1 MPFTTEDSPGEYSL
15 TLAATHPKSESSRRV
30 AVIDIGTNST
40 RLLIADVE
48 GTEVEEIYRES
59 RVTRLGR
66 GVDYSGQL
74 SNDGIEAV
82 CAAIADYEKL
92 IAEEQALE
100 VMVIATSAVR
110 DAENGDAFVA
120 ELRERFALQARVI
133 DGDEEAN
140 LTYLGT
146 SSGRDGS
153 ENLLVVDIGGGST
166 EMIVGQGTRPVFH
179 TSLQA
184 GVVRHTERL
193 LTGDPPS
200 SAQLEALAK
209 DVGKLVS
216 GALEDVEL
224 PTIDRAIAVA
234 GTPSSLAAID
244 LELEPYDPKAVE
256 GHRLPLR
263 TVQWWLS
270 RLASMTLEERKRV
283 TGLHPD
289 RAQAIVAG
297 VVILIEIMRT
307 FDLLEVEV
315 SEQDILYGCAITAAS
330 GI

>member
-1 MPFTTEDSPGEYSL
+1 M
-15 TLAATHPKSESSRRV
+15 AATLPKSESSVRV

-48 GTEVEEIYRES
+48 GNRVDEIYRES

-74 SNDGIEAV
+74 SSEGIEAV
-82 CAAIADYEKL
+82 CGT
-92 IAEEQALE
+92 IAEYLPLIRSEEARE
-100 VMVIATSAVR
+100 IMVIATSAVR

-120 ELRERFALQARVI
+120 ELRERFDLRCRVI
-133 DGDEEAN
+133 DGDQEAN
-140 LTYLGT
+140 YTYLGT
-146 SSGRDGS
+146 CSGRSADRTRN
-153 ENLLVVDIGGGST
+153 ETLLVIDIGGGST
-166 EMIVGQGTRPVFH
+166 EMIVGRGPDPVFH

-184 GVVRHTERL
+184 GVVRHTERI

-200 SAQLEALAK
+200 SAELEALAK
-209 DVGKLVS
+209 DIDKLVQAS
-216 GALEDVEL
+216 LEGIDIPPV
-224 PTIDRAIAVA
+224 DRAIAVA

-270 RLASMTLEERKRV
+270 RLASMPLAERQQV
-283 TGLHPD
+283 PGLHPD

-307 FDLLEVEV
+307 FDLLEIEV
-315 SEQDILYGCAITAAS
+315 SEHDILYGCAITAAATA
-330 GI
+330 

>member
-1 MPFTTEDSPGEYSL
+1 M
-15 TLAATHPKSESSRRV
+15 AATHPKSASSRRV

-48 GTEVEEIYRES
+48 GTGVDEIYRES

-74 SNDGIEAV
+74 SSEGIEAV
-82 CAAIADYEKL
+82 CEAIAGYMPRIEEEE
-92 IAEEQALE
+92 AEST
-100 VMVIATSAVR
+100 MVIATSAVR
-110 DAENGDAFVA
+110 DADNGEAFVA
-120 ELRERFALQARVI
+120 ELRERFDLPASVI
-133 DGDEEAN
+133 DGDQEAN
-140 LTYLGT
+140 YTYLGT
-146 SSGRDGS
+146 TAGRSGD

-166 EMIVGQGTRPVFH
+166 EMIVGRGPTPAFH

-193 LTGDPPS
+193 LTNDPPT
-200 SAQLEALAK
+200 SAELEALAK
-209 DVGKLVS
+209 DIGKLV
-216 GALEDVEL
+216 GAALDGVEI
-224 PTIDRAIAVA
+224 PPVDRAVAVA

-244 LELEPYDPKAVE
+244 LELEPFDPKAIE

-270 RLASMTLEERKRV
+270 RLASMPLEERKQV
-283 TGLHPD
+283 PGLHPD

-297 VVILIEIMRT
+297 VVILIEIMRN
-307 FDLLEVEV
+307 FDVLEVEV
-315 SEQDILYGCAITAAS
+315 SEHDILYGCAITAARS
-330 GI
+330 L

>member
-1 MPFTTEDSPGEYSL
+1 
-15 TLAATHPKSESSRRV
+15 LAATDPKSASSRRV

-48 GTEVEEIYRES
+48 GNEVDEIYRES

-74 SNDGIEAV
+74 SAEGIEAV
-82 CAAIADYEKL
+82 CEVIGDYSRLIDQEEAITS
-92 IAEEQALE
+92 
-100 VMVIATSAVR
+100 MVIATSAVR

-120 ELRERFALQARVI
+120 ELRERFDLACQVI
-133 DGDEEAN
+133 DGDQEARY
-140 LTYLGT
+140 TYLGT
-146 SSGRDGS
+146 SSGRSES

-166 EMIVGQGTRPVFH
+166 EMIVGHGPEPLFH

-184 GVVRHTERL
+184 GVVRHTERI

-200 SAQLEALAK
+200 SAELDALAK
-209 DVGKLVS
+209 DIGKLVHS
-216 GALEDVEL
+216 ALEEVEI
-224 PTIDRAIAVA
+224 PPIDRAVAVA

-270 RLASMTLEERKRV
+270 RLASMPLAERQQV
-283 TGLHPD
+283 PGLHPD

-307 FDLLEVEV
+307 FDLLEIEV
-315 SEQDILYGCAITAAS
+315 SEHDILYGCAITAAATA
-330 GI
+330 

>member
-1 MPFTTEDSPGEYSL
+1 M
-15 TLAATHPKSESSRRV
+15 
-30 AVIDIGTNST
+30 IDIGTNST
-40 RLLIADVE
+40 RMLIADVE
-48 GTEVEEIYRES
+48 GNQVDEIYRES

-66 GVDYSGQL
+66 GVDHSGQL
-74 SNDGIEAV
+74 SSEGIDAV
-82 CAAIADYEKL
+82 CDAIGDYMRL
-92 IAEEQALE
+92 IEGEEARQ

-120 ELRERFALQARVI
+120 ELRERFSLDCEVI
-133 DGDEEAN
+133 DGDREAN

-146 SSGRDGS
+146 SSGRDPD
-153 ENLLVVDIGGGST
+153 EHLLVIDIGGGST
-166 EMIVGQGTRPVFH
+166 EMIVGHGPDVIFH

-184 GVVRHTERL
+184 GVVRHTERI

-200 SAQLEALAK
+200 SSELEVLAK
-209 DVGKLVS
+209 DIAKLVQSALS
-216 GALEDVEL
+216 GIEL
-224 PTIDRAIAVA
+224 PPVDRAIAVA

-244 LELEPYDPKAVE
+244 LELEPYDPKAVQ
-256 GHRLPLR
+256 GHRLPLG

-270 RLASMTLEERKRV
+270 RLASMPLAERKQV

-297 VVILIEIMRT
+297 VVILIEIMRN

-315 SEQDILYGCAITAAS
+315 SEHDILYGCAITAAS
-330 GI
+330 A

>member
-1 MPFTTEDSPGEYSL
+1 M
-15 TLAATHPKSESSRRV
+15 

-40 RLLIADVE
+40 RLLIADVD
-48 GTEVEEIYRES
+48 GHEIDEIHRES

-74 SNDGIEAV
+74 SADGIEAV
-82 CAAIADYEKL
+82 CAAIADYMVL
-92 IAEEQALE
+92 IREEEAGTPK
-100 VMVIATSAVR
+100 VIATSAVR
-110 DAENGDAFVA
+110 DAENRDAFVA
-120 ELRERFALQARVI
+120 ELRERFAINADVI
-133 DGDEEAN
+133 DGDQEAN
-140 LTYLGT
+140 FTYLGT
-146 SSGRDGS
+146 VSGRGGN

-166 EMIVGQGTRPVFH
+166 EMIIGQGPNPTFH

-193 LTGDPPS
+193 LTGDPPG
-200 SAQLEALAK
+200 SAELEALAK
-209 DVGKLVS
+209 DIGKLVS
-216 GALEDVEL
+216 AALEGVTL
-224 PTIDRAIAVA
+224 PVIDRAIAVA

-244 LELEPYDPKAVE
+244 LELEPYDPEAVE

-270 RLASMTLEERKRV
+270 RLASMPLEERQKV
-283 TGLHPD
+283 PGLHPD

-315 SEQDILYGCAITAAS
+315 SEHDILYGCAITAAA
-330 GI
+330 G